1 MQQAPV
7 LVKLGWALKYSIK
20 RLQESSIYGIIVS
33 VALLQSFV
41 IKRGSVMAKCQ
52 ICGKGPQFGHS
63 VSHSN
68 KATNRQWKPN
78 IQKMT
83 LVYQGK
89 RQRMNVCS
97 RCARTLHKAR

>member
-7 LVKLGWALKYSIK
+7 LVKIGWALKYSIK
-20 RLQESSIYGIIVS
+20 SLQESSIYGIIVS

-41 IKRGSVMAKCQ
+41 IKRGSAMAKCQ

>member
-1 MQQAPV
+1 MQQASV
-7 LVKLGWALKYSIK
+7 LVELGWAQKYPVK
-20 RLQESSIYGIIVS
+20 RLQESFICGIIVS

-41 IKRGSVMAKCQ
+41 IKRGSAMAKCQ

-63 VSHSN
+63 VSHSK

-78 IQKMT
+78 IQKVT

-89 RQRMNVCS
+89 RQRMNICS

>member
-1 MQQAPV
+1 MQQASV
-7 LVKLGWALKYSIK
+7 LVKLGWAPKYSIK
-20 RLQESSIYGIIVS
+20 RLHESSIYGIIAS

-41 IKRGSVMAKCQ
+41 IKRGSAMAKCQ

>member
-7 LVKLGWALKYSIK
+7 LVKIGWALKYSIK

-41 IKRGSVMAKCQ
+41 IKRGSAMAKCQ

-89 RQRMNVCS
+89 RQRISICS